1 MSSIII
7 VIYSKISQMKIK
19 NVYVSDEYKETPK
32 VIIKSYLIWRLG
44 ILLKNLYKK
53 GEDVDLNFEW
63 PK

>member
-53 GEDVDLNFEW
+53 
-63 PK
+63 K